1 MVVEHHQR
9 HVTGIYGLTGT
20 SQQLHRFK
28 DIAEGFRFNLLGKFT
43 ASLYQKI
50 PHKRLGNVEGV
61 SLARSNNSRSSCP
74 LGTIDEEL
82 YRFLLRYRQHG

>member
-1 MVVEHHQR
+1 MVYLKSLGKPQ
-9 HVTGIYGLTGT
+9 GLC
-20 SQQLHRFK
+20 RFK
-28 DIAEGFRFNLLGKFT
+28 RDIMSVQIITYQNDRFGVR
-43 ASLYQKI
+43 I
-50 PHKRLGNVEGV
+50 PLVKQPLALSSKGV